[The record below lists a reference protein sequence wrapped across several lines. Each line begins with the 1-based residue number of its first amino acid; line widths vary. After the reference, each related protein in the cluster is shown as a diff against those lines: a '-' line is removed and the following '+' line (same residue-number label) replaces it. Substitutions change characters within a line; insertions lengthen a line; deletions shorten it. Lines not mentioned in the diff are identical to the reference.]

1 MSWKQYFWSLLAGA
15 SLAITACDDDGE
27 PQPPVDVYGVPIDM
41 IFDEPA
47 VEEPHGD
54 DDVEDVEPEED

>member
-15 SLAITACDDDGE
+15 SLAITACDDDGDPNP
-27 PQPPVDVYGVPIDM
+27 PQDVYGVPVDM

-47 VEEPHGD
+47 VEEPPA
-54 DDVEDVEPEED
+54 DVPAEDVEPEED